1 MKCPAI
7 SYQFILCKITYML
20 IKINLIN
27 NDMHRRGSLLRC
39 DNSQIDL
46 DENGVHL
53 MKKAYV
59 AETSCDQLV
68 SIYSAV

>member
-7 SYQFILCKITYML
+7 SCYQFILCKITYML

-27 NDMHRRGSLLRC
+27 DDMHCRSSLLRC

-46 DENGVHL
+46 DGNGVH
-53 MKKAYV
+53 
-59 AETSCDQLV
+59 S
-68 SIYSAV
+68 

>member
-1 MKCPAI
+1 
-7 SYQFILCKITYML
+7 ML

-27 NDMHRRGSLLRC
+27 DDMHRRGSLLRC
-39 DNSQIDL
+39 DNLQIDL
-46 DENGVHL
+46 DGNGVHL

-59 AETSCDQLV
+59 AETSCNQLL

>member
-1 MKCPAI
+1 
-7 SYQFILCKITYML
+7 ML

-27 NDMHRRGSLLRC
+27 DDVYRRGSLLRC

-59 AETSCDQLV
+59 AETSCNQLL
-68 SIYSAV
+68 STYSAV